1 MLDIDDE
8 RARIARELHDG
19 VAQDLIAMGYL
30 IDNAIG
36 RSGTSSESRSE
47 LRSIRS
53 EITRINENLR
63 EEIFSLR
70 SKQPLNMTDNLK
82 LSLENLFPNAAIKGT
97 LPATQAGLELIKVI
111 KELSFNAF
119 RHGSATNISITIS
132 ESEILFSDDG
142 IGGFDEEIDRFG
154 LKGIRERLHK
164 ILATIEFDSPTKTA
178 KILLNPQC

>member
-36 RSGTSSESRSE
+36 RSGTSKESRSE

-70 SKQPLNMTDNLK
+70 SKRPLNMTDSLK
-82 LSLENLFPNAAIKGT
+82 MALENLFPNADIKGS
-97 LPATQAGLELIKVI
+97 LPATQAGIELIKVI

-119 RHGSATNISITIS
+119 RHGSATNISVTIS

-142 IGGFDEEIDRFG
+142 IGRFDEEIYRFG

-164 ILATIEFDSPTKTA
+164 IRATIEFDSPTKTA
-178 KILLNPQC
+178 KISLDPQC